1 MFEINGGRMNRWR
14 RRTRWLVV
22 MELHGC
28 YTALVTP
35 FRNGAVDYD
44 ALRRLVAEQVAGGVA
59 GLVPVGTTGESPTLD
74 YEEHIKVIETVV
86 AGAAGHCQV
95 IAGTGANS
103 TAEALE
109 LTRRAAKLGV
119 DATLQVTPYYNK
131 PTAEGLY
138 RHFATIADHGGLPV
152 VLYNVPGRTGKEI
165 DLKTVKRLAAHSQ
178 VVAVK
183 EAAGSVDRVSQILDC
198 CSLTVLS
205 GDDSLTLPMMA
216 VGATGVI
223 SVVSNVLP
231 AEVSRLTALALAND
245 WPAARQ
251 LHYRLYPLFRD
262 LFVETN
268 PIPVKAALAMLGKIA
283 EEYRLPLC
291 PISDAARE
299 TLKAAMRRAGLAV

>member
-1 MFEINGGRMNRWR
+1 MSRPLSYWLTGGPSIMFKRM
-14 RRTRWLVV
+14 
-22 MELHGC
+22 MELQGC

-44 ALRRLVAEQVAGGVA
+44 ALRRLVEEQVAGGVA

-74 YEEHIKVIETVV
+74 HEEHIKVIEAVV
-86 AGAAGHCQV
+86 AAVAKRCQV
-95 IAGTGANS
+95 IAGTGANA
-103 TAEALE
+103 TAEALD
-109 LTRRAAKLGV
+109 LTRRAAQLGV

-138 RHFATIADHGGLPV
+138 RHFATIADDGGLPV
-152 VLYNVPGRTGKEI
+152 VLYNVPGRAGKDI
-165 DLKTVKRLAAHSQ
+165 DLKTVKRLAAHPQ
-178 VVAVK
+178 VVAIK

-205 GDDSLTLPMMA
+205 GDDALTLPMMA

-223 SVVSNVLP
+223 SVASNILP
-231 AEVSRLTALALAND
+231 AEVSRLVALAQAND
-245 WPAARQ
+245 WLAARQ

-268 PIPVKAALAMLGKIA
+268 PIPIKAALAMLGTIA

-291 PISDAARE
+291 AISDAGRE
-299 TLKAAMRRAGLAV
+299 TLRSAMRQAGLPV